1 MVLDWVLLGFTEYPE
16 VEKITQKRFDMVD
29 EFIQGQMSQ
38 NNGAVVVELKIEYVQ
53 TWNEGLEPTRAAWG
67 GSLPTGNR
75 HRSSQ
80 RASSP
85 TNGWIPH
92 VLEWKY
98 QQGAVASAPAS
109 MNYGGSGTS
118 SVCRCLTGD

>member
-1 MVLDWVLLGFTEYPE
+1 M
-16 VEKITQKRFDMVD
+16 MD

-53 TWNEGLEPTRAAWG
+53 TWNEATAQQHGDALALSLLAGLEPTRAAWG

-80 RASSP
+80 LASSP